1 MHACQ
6 QNPQYKEETCALNSG
21 WIKCLAQGLQKK
33 LGDNSA
39 RLIKRREMINMGQ
52 QEIINNISGKLDALS
67 KLLLLYPY
75 NSQGQFQGKLQPVS
89 YKSIQAVQIICPH
102 IAECETTSCNP

>member
-1 MHACQ
+1 M
-6 QNPQYKEETCALNSG
+6 
-21 WIKCLAQGLQKK
+21 
-33 LGDNSA
+33 GDNSA
-39 RLIKRREMINMGQ
+39 RLIKKREMINMGQ

-89 YKSIQAVQIICPH
+89 YKSIQAVQVICPH
-102 IAECETTSCNP
+102 IAECETTSCNPQFLLQTT